1 MGHKIFFCMFVFL
14 AVSCL
19 HKVDVENSVDKPA
32 RVIQCA
38 GSDTIVNVSQAW
50 AEKYRE
56 IEKNISVEVS
66 GGGSGTGIAGLM
78 NGTLDIANS
87 SRKITHE
94 EFEKIVKERGKEPV
108 EHIVGYDALAVF
120 VNKNNPIEEISLE
133 ELAEIYG
140 ENGTIER
147 WSQLGIN
154 MPVPDRDKI
163 IVTSRQSNSGTYFY
177 FREVVV
183 GKKRDFR
190 LGTIDL
196 HGSKE
201 VVELVGRTINAIGYT
216 GMGYARDE
224 VKMLRISKKRGE
236 KSIAASID
244 SVLDHSYPIARPL
257 FIYTCGEPPDYVQ
270 KFIDWIYA
278 EEAQDLLMKS
288 GFVPVKLGKI
298 TNVVKDKIEKR

>member
-1 MGHKIFFCMFVFL
+1 MFVFL